1 MSNKVTKTYFL
12 LSEEDDL
19 YNKGYYKDSKGNPLE
34 NPSKNKIDSE
44 GKKANGEW
52 HFRFPEPFIHSTN
65 PRYIEVHYITVATK
79 DAQNNNLVQKE
90 SMTGDII
97 LHADFIKRDA
107 YLKHTVM
114 LCNQMRTKFKK
125 YEYISP
131 DQEFTVWFTSF
142 VDKKYNF
149 TYDNTKFVI
158 EMMLIY

>member
-19 YNKGYYKDSKGNPLE
+19 YYKGYYKTTKGEKIE
-34 NPSKNKIDSE
+34 NPSK
-44 GKKANGEW
+44 GKDADGQTKNGEW
-52 HFRFPEPFIHSTN
+52 YFRFPEPFIHSTN
-65 PRYIEVHYITVATK
+65 PRSIEVHYITVATK
-79 DAQNNNLVQKE
+79 DGSNDNVVQKE

-107 YLKHTVM
+107 YLKNTVM

-125 YEYISP
+125 YAYTSP
-131 DQEFTVWFTSF
+131 DQIFKVWFTSF
-142 VDKKYNF
+142 VDKDYKFAYE
-149 TYDNTKFVI
+149 NTKFVI